1 MSRCS
6 ELHAEFSDLQ
16 EMINKYINDTNWE
29 KALEYSYKLCNKL
42 NDFYGNTASSELASA
57 RHQLGFIHMKLDDWN
72 SAIDIFDDV
81 ISMKTELFNSGL
93 IDIKSLNYTIYNYGV
108 SSFNIKNYEDTINA
122 FQLIIETGDYITT
135 TTPITY
141 ENRND
146 AIAQVYM
153 LCNLALAY
161 KRVNDESECFKYVE
175 LIRNHLGNINDFA
188 VSSECNNAILE
199 CIGVEE

>member
-16 EMINKYINDTNWE
+16 EMINKYINDQNWK
-29 KALEYSYKLCNKL
+29 KALIYSHILCNKL
-42 NDFYGNTASSELASA
+42 YNIYGNTLSTKLASA
-57 RHQLGFIHMKLDDWN
+57 RHQLGFIYMKLEDWN

-93 IDIKSLNYTIYNYGV
+93 IDIKSLNYTLYNFGV
-108 SSFNIKNYEDTINA
+108 SSFNIENYEDTINA

-141 ENRND
+141 KNRND
-146 AIAQVYM
+146 AIAQVFM

-161 KRVNDESECFKYVE
+161 KRVNDESNCFKFVKV
-175 LIRNHLGNINDFA
+175 IRNHLGNINDFA
-188 VSSECNNAILE
+188 AI
-199 CIGVEE
+199 

>member
-16 EMINKYINDTNWE
+16 EMINKYINDQNWE
-29 KALEYSYKLCNKL
+29 KALEYSIIYCNKL
-42 NDFYGNTASSELASA
+42 NNFYGNTLSIKFASA

-93 IDIKSLNYTIYNYGV
+93 IDIKSLNYTLYNFGV

-135 TTPITY
+135 TTPITD

-146 AIAQVYM
+146 AIAQVFM

-161 KRVNDESECFKYVE
+161 KRVNDERNCFKFVE
-175 LIRNHLGNINDFA
+175 VIRNHLGNINDFSI
-188 VSSECNNAILE
+188 SSGCNNAILE